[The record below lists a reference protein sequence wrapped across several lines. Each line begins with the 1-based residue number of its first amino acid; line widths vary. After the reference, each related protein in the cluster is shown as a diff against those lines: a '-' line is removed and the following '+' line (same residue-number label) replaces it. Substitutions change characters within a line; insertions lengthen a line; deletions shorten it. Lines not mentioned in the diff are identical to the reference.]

1 MAFQNQR
8 VVKVKKG
15 TKVKTLD
22 WMLELPWQHKE
33 INVHYVFSGNMD
45 LCKLLKN
52 YLLIF
57 TFKSYKL
64 KKSSGSGF
72 RDADLP
78 SSFH

>member
-57 TFKSYKL
+57 PPLSISTTILNKCDHELLKASIKSK
-64 KKSSGSGF
+64 
-72 RDADLP
+72 
-78 SSFH
+78 